1 MVATGWSFAT
11 AIFISFWRA
20 LKNNEIIQLNHF
32 CQPHI
37 ETFWYFEV
45 SLWSG
50 EKSHAFPGCAKIVL
64 WLHTARAKNPE
75 RTQIPNQT
83 HLSTSDSYEYHPDIS
98 WTPPRH
104 PPDTPQ
110 TSPGNK
116 RCQQMTTDAN
126 RDKEPARDTPRH
138 WRVLFEYVWQC
149 QLAFVGVFLFM
160 EVTRGCLG
168 DVWGCLRGVWGV
180 SEGIWVLFL
189 EIGSAQMCF
198 GFSAFAVRSHNII
211 LAQPGKAWL
220 FFTWP

>member
-1 MVATGWSFAT
+1 MSILGCSTLWRSAAVPERWNIQGDHLQLPF
-11 AIFISFWRA
+11 FISFWRA

-104 PPDTPQ
+104 PPDTPRHLQ
-110 TSPGNK
+110 GT
-116 RCQQMTTDAN
+116 RDAN
-126 RDKEPARDTPRH
+126 RWQQTPTETKSQPETPQDTDGCCLSMSGSVS
-138 WRVLFEYVWQC
+138 WRLLVSFYSWRWQ
-149 QLAFVGVFLFM
+149 G
-160 EVTRGCLG
+160 G
-168 DVWGCLRGVWGV
+168 VWGTCGGVWGV
-180 SEGIWVLFL
+180 SGGCRKVSECYFWKLEAHRCVL
-189 EIGSAQMCF
+189 GS
-198 GFSAFAVRSHNII
+198 
-211 LAQPGKAWL
+211 QPL
-220 FFTWP
+220 Q